1 VRQICPDEE
10 AEMPKVKVGDTS
22 IYYESHGKGEPLVLI
37 PGAGSTSSG
46 SARQIPVFTK
56 QYRVIVYDLRG
67 TGQSEA
73 PDVPYTLET
82 LADDLAGLL
91 SAIDIDKAHL
101 MGASMGGMI
110 AQYFALRHPDKTK
123 SLILACSKCGG
134 PHEIPV
140 DAEIMDYWMHPKQL
154 SPENS
159 IRESLRFTMSQ
170 EFIEKNPD
178 IINQIIKQALES
190 PPPYNSP
197 QSAMLQIQALLQN
210 NTYDRLPEIK
220 APTLVIHGDA
230 DRMSPV
236 GNAKILASRIPNA
249 ELVILPKMGHAFTIE
264 AFDES
269 NRIMLKFL
277 KKYRT
282 NKA

>member
-1 VRQICPDEE
+1 
-10 AEMPKVKVGDTS
+10 MPKVKVGD
-22 IYYESHGKGEPLVLI
+22 INMCYEIHGQGEPLVLI
-37 PGAGSTSSG
+37 PGAGSTSNG
-46 SARQIPVFTK
+46 FARNIPVFSK
-56 QYRVIVYDLRG
+56 KYQVIVYDLRG
-67 TGQSEA
+67 TGRSEA
-73 PDVPYTLET
+73 QDVPYTLET

-91 SAIDIDKAHL
+91 SAIDINAAHIF
-101 MGASMGGMI
+101 GASMGGMI
-110 AQYFALRHPDKTK
+110 AQYFALRYPERTK
-123 SLILACSKCGG
+123 SLILACTKFGG

-140 DAEIMDYWMHPKQL
+140 DAEVMDYWQHPKQL

-159 IRESLRFTMSQ
+159 IRESLRFTMSR

-178 IINQIIKQALES
+178 VIDQIIKQAIES

-210 NTYDRLPEIK
+210 NTYDKLPEIK

-230 DRMSPV
+230 DRMSPA

-269 NRIMLKFL
+269 NRIILDFL
-277 KKYRT
+277 KKYDI